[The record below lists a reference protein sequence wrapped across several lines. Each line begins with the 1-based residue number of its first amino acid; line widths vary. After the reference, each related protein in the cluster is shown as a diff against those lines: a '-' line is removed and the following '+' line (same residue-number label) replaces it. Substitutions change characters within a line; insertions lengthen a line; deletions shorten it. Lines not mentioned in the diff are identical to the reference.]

1 MTIEQTQRPR
11 FYPGQYLGSEDLS
24 DALEYSRL
32 QAARHALGAHTW
44 GIAIG
49 LGLREVPAI
58 GMASKVS
65 MVIDPG
71 YAWDGFGRPIVV
83 LEPYKIPEAL
93 FDSIKYDPVLD
104 APGKGRLTEV
114 WLRYHETKT
123 QKPPPG
129 FEPCDAE
136 DTYCRIQ
143 ESFLVDIGCKLAH
156 SEDHDPVTVDGK
168 SGDAMKALQL
178 FDSRAPAVYDESIP
192 QQVFPQNGDAVFWF
206 VPLGYVR
213 WLPAASGAGQFVAL
227 SDNDK
232 AKGRRFRR
240 HIGVVAENIEAAGG
254 AIRLRDRTADP
265 AASKYTV
272 TDDELVDVEGSTRV
286 EGDVNIAGGALN
298 FRHADGTD
306 KGTALRVQRAG
317 DGTTAAGGRTLGV
330 GIGPDTQ
337 TDNRLSIGPLTID
350 TSKDP
355 DEYTLA
361 PKVTVVS
368 DGKVG
373 VGTTAPNRL
382 VTLQGDTGTYLN
394 IKADGGSEEVL
405 LGADSA
411 GGIVSAMTDHD
422 LQLRAGGNST
432 KVTIKSDGKVGI
444 GTGSPNR
451 LLTLQGGAGT
461 YLNVKADGGGEEVLL
476 GADSAGGIVSAMTD
490 HDLQL
495 RAGSNSTKMTI
506 KKDGKVGVGTTTP
519 EQQLHVVG
527 GRIRLGDSGGTKRL
541 DLRADGSAVD
551 LWTDTHPL
559 YIRSGTNPITL
570 NPGGSEGGVGVGTNT
585 PQCKLHVTKSV
596 SGAESD
602 ETSHVALIEN
612 TATDNNADVLA
623 LKVGVVNPGINNNF
637 LTCFDGGTALGGI
650 DCDPPYGPYP
660 HSSIYFSSHAADYAE
675 SLPRADET
683 EAFEPGDVIGVVDGK
698 VIRRTS
704 GAHHVGVVSAHP
716 VVLANSPRPGDPR
729 TFEKVAF
736 LGQVYV
742 KVCGPVRAGDCIVP
756 SGADDGIGIAVPA
769 DKLTPQQAGQIV
781 GQAWE
786 NSKTGEIRRVLVAV
800 GLPTAPSAALAAL
813 VQNQGR
819 QIEELRE
826 EIQRLKKTPDR

>member
-11 FYPGQYLGSEDLS
+11 FFEGQYLGSQDLTA
-24 DALEYSRL
+24 ALDYSRL
-32 QAARHALGAHTW
+32 QAARHALGGHTW

-71 YAWDGFGRPIVV
+71 FAWDGFGRPIVV
-83 LEPYKIPEAL
+83 LEPYRIPEAL
-93 FDSIKYDPVLD
+93 LDSIEYDPVID
-104 APGKGRLTEV
+104 ASGKGRLTEI
-114 WLRYHETKT
+114 WLRYRETEVR
-123 QKPPPG
+123 KPPPG
-129 FEPCDAE
+129 FEPCDAD
-136 DTYCRIQ
+136 DTHCRIE
-143 ESFLVDIGCKLAH
+143 ESFQVDVGCKLAH

-168 SGDAMKALQL
+168 NGDAQKALQL
-178 FDSRAPAVYDESIP
+178 FDAKAPAVSDESIP
-192 QQVFPQNGDAVFWF
+192 QQIFPEAGETAYWF
-206 VPLGYVR
+206 VPVGYVR
-213 WLPAASGAGQFVAL
+213 WLPAQTGAGHFVAL
-227 SDNDK
+227 SDDDK
-232 AKGRRFRR
+232 KKGRRFRR
-240 HIGVVAENIEAAGG
+240 YIGAVAENIEAAGG
-254 AIRLRDRTADP
+254 AIRLRDRFADP
-265 AASKYTV
+265 AASKYKV
-272 TDDELVDVEGSTRV
+272 TDDELVDVEGAARI
-286 EGDVNIAGGALN
+286 EGDVNLAGGALN

-306 KGTALRVQRAG
+306 KGTALRIQRAG
-317 DGTTAAGGRTLGV
+317 DGTGAGGRTLGV

-337 TDNRLSIGPLTID
+337 TDNRLSIGPLKID

-355 DEYTLA
+355 DEYTLE

-373 VGTTAPNRL
+373 VGTTTPNRL
-382 VTLQGDTGTYLN
+382 VTLQGDSGTYLN
-394 IKADGGSEEVL
+394 VKADGGSEEVL

-422 LQLRAGGNST
+422 LLLRAGGNST

-461 YLNVKADGGGEEVLL
+461 YLNVKADGGSEEILL

-527 GRIRLGDSGGTKRL
+527 GRIRLGDAGGTKRL

-551 LWTDTHPL
+551 LWTDTHEL
-559 YIRSGTNPITL
+559 YIRSGANPITL
-570 NPGGSEGGVGVGTNT
+570 NPAASEGGVGIGTT
-585 PQCKLHVTKSV
+585 APQCKLHVAKSV
-596 SGAESD
+596 SGAETS
-602 ETSHVALIEN
+602 TASHVALIEN

-716 VVLANSPRPGDPR
+716 VVLANSPQPGDPR
-729 TFEKVAF
+729 AFEKVAF
-736 LGQVYV
+736 LGQVFA
-742 KVCGPVRAGDCIVP
+742 KVRGPVRAGDCIVP
-756 SGADDGIGIAVPA
+756 SGADDGTGIAVPA

-786 NSKTGEIRRVLVAV
+786 NSEKEDTRRVLVAV
-800 GLPTAPSAALAAL
+800 GLPSAHGAALAA
-813 VQNQGR
+813 VIQNQNR
-819 QIEELRE
+819 QIEELKE
-826 EIQRLKKTPDR
+826 EIRRLKKPPDR